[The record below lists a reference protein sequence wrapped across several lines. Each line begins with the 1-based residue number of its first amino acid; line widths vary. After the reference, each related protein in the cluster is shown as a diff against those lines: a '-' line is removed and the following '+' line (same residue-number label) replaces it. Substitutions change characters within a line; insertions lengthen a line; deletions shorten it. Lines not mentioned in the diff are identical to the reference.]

1 MRTTK
6 GAPLSLGV
14 CRITG
19 GRFVLH
25 EPYVTFLGMNLH
37 GDSTVKETDSNEHST
52 FLPAKNIKP
61 IDIYRGYVPSFLYQK
76 STEDLP
82 SQAHH

>member
-1 MRTTK
+1 
-6 GAPLSLGV
+6 
-14 CRITG
+14 
-19 GRFVLH
+19 
-25 EPYVTFLGMNLH
+25 MNLH

-76 STEDLP
+76 STEDLL
-82 SQAHH
+82 SQAHHWAWLKAWVIFLLEKLSFLFMIH